1 MAKRPALKPGERA
14 TLPPPTQLTPKWGQ
28 SVSKSP
34 PNPQARQ
41 PLSKA
46 PPKSSDNPG
55 LASERLRSAMV
66 ARLAKQGI
74 TDERVLQAVG
84 QTLRHRFVDDA
95 LASRAYEDTALPIG
109 FQQTISQPYVVARS
123 QALAREYCQV
133 PDGPQ
138 VVLEVGT
145 GCGYQAAVMALLYPQ
160 VVSVERITGLHE
172 LARHNLSG
180 MDLPHLRL
188 VLGDGLVDASAFGP
202 FDVIVLAAGMADI
215 PVDLLRQL
223 RLGGV
228 MVAPLG
234 QPDQRLKVVRRSQDP
249 FAPQPYQTFEFES
262 VAFVPIL
269 RGIQN

>member
-14 TLPPPTQLTPKWGQ
+14 TLPPPTQFTPKWGQ
-28 SVSKSP
+28 SVSKPATKP
-34 PNPQARQ
+34 PSNQT
-41 PLSKA
+41 LSKA
-46 PPKSSDNPG
+46 PPKRSDNPG

-66 ARLAKQGI
+66 ARLARQGI
-74 TDERVLQAVG
+74 SDEQVLQAMS
-84 QTLRHRFVDDA
+84 QTPRHRFVDDA

-138 VVLEVGT
+138 MALEVGT
-145 GCGYQAAVMALLYPQ
+145 GCGYQAAVMALLYAN
-160 VVSVERITGLHE
+160 VVSVERIAGLHE

-180 MDLPHLRL
+180 LDVSRLRL
-188 VLGDGLVDASAFGP
+188 VLGDGLVDAAALGP

-234 QPDQRLKVVRRSQDP
+234 QPEQRLKVVRRSLDP
-249 FAPQPYQTFEFES
+249 FAQQPFQTFEFES